1 MPFKINPLSGEL
13 ELVSIEDENFSF
25 NYIETNCDIEVPE
38 YQQMI
43 VYDALTVDGI
53 LNINGEVIVIDDK
66 VLSRIYTT
74 GETESVNVE
83 VYEVIKQTTSGIVT
97 SLSDVIEGSK
107 ITIVNSSS
115 GTNTLNITIQ
125 GEVSPI
131 IYSRESFSIV
141 YNGTD
146 WDIQ

>member
-38 YQQMI
+38 YQQMV
-43 VYDALTVDGI
+43 VYDSLTIDGVLI
-53 LNINGEVIVIDDK
+53 VNGEVIVRDDK

-115 GTNTLNITIQ
+115 DTNTLNITIQ

>member
-1 MPFKINPLSGEL
+1 VPFKINPLSGEL

-38 YQQMI
+38 YQQMV
-43 VYDALTVDGI
+43 VYDSLTIDGVLI
-53 LNINGEVIVIDDK
+53 VNGEVIVRDDK

-115 GTNTLNITIQ
+115 DTNTLNITIQ